1 RHKVHSFYG
10 SSETGGIAY
19 DASEDVAEPL
29 HVGTPLPETNISFVS
44 TSFGTESAGG
54 RILVNGSA
62 VASGYAG
69 GMAAPGE
76 APAFRDDGF
85 LTGDMGYPDSKG
97 RLVLTGRV
105 TPLVNVAGRKV
116 DPAEVEA
123 VLLGFDGIAQA
134 RVLGMPCD
142 TRGQQ
147 LIAFVVVRD
156 HELTPL
162 GLRRLCSAS
171 LSAYKIPRRFVFLD
185 RFPLDERGKMDR
197 RALEALASNLG

>member
-1 RHKVHSFYG
+1 PSQFADDVTATEATVFPGVPFMFDRIRGQSPLRLPGTLRLLITAGARIDPATVRWFHENLRHKVHSFYG

-19 DASEDVAEPL
+19 DASEDAAEPL

-85 LTGDMGYPDSKG
+85 LTGDMGYPDS
-97 RLVLTGRV
+97 
-105 TPLVNVAGRKV
+105 
-116 DPAEVEA
+116 
-123 VLLGFDGIAQA
+123 
-134 RVLGMPCD
+134 
-142 TRGQQ
+142 
-147 LIAFVVVRD
+147 
-156 HELTPL
+156 
-162 GLRRLCSAS
+162 
-171 LSAYKIPRRFVFLD
+171 
-185 RFPLDERGKMDR
+185 
-197 RALEALASNLG
+197 